1 MRPRSPISV
10 LLLAAA
16 FLAAA
21 PLGAQDISTR
31 EAPPEI
37 PFDQWIAET
46 KHVDLPWSINISSA
60 RLSILQ
66 RLVVEFRVQVPSKAL
81 YLLGPSYQLFLD
93 VRLKPAGAAAWL
105 NAHDVTGTRLFER
118 MPRENYLEFSL
129 QALVQP
135 GEYTVGFILFDR
147 ISGLRSVALRKLTVR
162 PLSSD
167 PLPEISRDLP
177 VVEFFQRGV
186 DEDREALP
194 ELHSR
199 LWIPLATRRPVH
211 IELLVNFAAPEP
223 GPDMPGNPARNARNL
238 RTLHQRNVARMLG
251 IIKVFSQMELANGSL
266 HITAFDLHRRNVL
279 FEQDSSGELDW
290 PRLRIA
296 LAQVNPLSIP
306 VQALEGRRQN
316 AAFLRELIQR
326 RLPPPAPAPVHA
338 GNGGNG
344 GSDGHASAAEPLRVF
359 LVVSSPVIFER
370 GADLSPVLPPRGGD
384 FRVYHLQYHLS
395 AANLWD
401 DVPRV
406 LHELAP
412 RRFELQT
419 PDDFRRALARILADL
434 RQF

>member
-1 MRPRSPISV
+1 MRPRRPKSV
-10 LLLAAA
+10 LLVAAA
-16 FLAAA
+16 FFAVA
-21 PLGAQDISTR
+21 PLCAQNITTR

-37 PFDQWIAET
+37 PFEQWIAET
-46 KHVDLPWSINISSA
+46 KHVELPWSINISPA

-66 RLVVEFRVQVPSKAL
+66 RLVVEIRVKVPSKSL
-81 YLLGPSYQLFLD
+81 YLLGPTYQLFLD
-93 VRLKPAGAAAWL
+93 VRLKPAGAAWL
-105 NAHDVTGTRLFER
+105 STHDVTGTRLHER
-118 MPRENYLEFSL
+118 MPKENHLEFSL
-129 QALVQP
+129 RALVQP
-135 GEYTVGFILFDR
+135 GEYTVGIILFDR

-162 PLSSD
+162 PVSGD

-186 DEDREALP
+186 DEDHEALP

-199 LWIPLATRRPVH
+199 LWIPVATRRPVH

-223 GPDMPGNPARNARNL
+223 GPNMPGSLARNARNL

-251 IIKVFSQMELANGSL
+251 IIKVLSQMELANGSM

-279 FEQDSSGELDW
+279 FEQDTRGELDW
-290 PRLRIA
+290 PRLRTA

-316 AAFLRELIQR
+316 AAFLRELLQH
-326 RLPPPAPAPVHA
+326 RLPPPDAAPAHA
-338 GNGGNG
+338 GNGSNG
-344 GSDGHASAAEPLRVF
+344 SSDVHASDAEPLRVF
-359 LVVSSPVIFER
+359 IVVSSPVIFER
-370 GADLSPVLPPRGGD
+370 GTDLSPVIPPRSDD
-384 FRVYHLQYHLS
+384 FRVYHLQYKVS

-401 DVPRV
+401 DLPRV
-406 LHELAP
+406 LRELTP

-419 PDDFRRALARILADL
+419 PDGFRRALARILTEL